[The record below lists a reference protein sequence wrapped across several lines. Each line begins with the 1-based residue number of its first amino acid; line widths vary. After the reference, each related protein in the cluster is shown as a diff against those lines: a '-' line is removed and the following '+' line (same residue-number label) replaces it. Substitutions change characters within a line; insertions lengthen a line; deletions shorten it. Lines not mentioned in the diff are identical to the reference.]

1 MELAELA
8 RDLQDQSLQDLLG
21 AIVRAA
27 VQLIPGVE
35 DGSISILLGRET
47 VTSQVPTSDLP
58 SRGDA
63 IQMEENEGPC
73 LAAAFNHRTVRIPD
87 RKNEQRWPRFSR
99 RAAAG
104 TGGRG
109 TLAYPRCGEG

>member
-1 MELAELA
+1 MRAKEAGLMTTRRHDSRGQESQHYRGEVEGEDLLAMELAELA
-8 RDLQDQSLQDLLG
+8 RDLQDQSPQDLLG

-35 DGSISILLGRET
+35 DGSISILLGRKT

-58 SRGDA
+58 SRVDA

-73 LAAAFNHRTVRIPD
+73 LSD
-87 RKNEQRWPRFSR
+87 RKSVV
-99 RAAAG
+99 
-104 TGGRG
+104 
-109 TLAYPRCGEG
+109 